1 MSNQQCNAESTYSP
15 WSQAAELLLAW
26 ITNFIQKI
34 IKTLF
39 CCISLFHDEYPTEGL
54 TYISRN
60 TPLDQKTTL
69 CCTPTD
75 GHWIVDI
82 EKGCHSRLDC
92 QEDMSGIS
100 GQPSLEPHPCAAHS
114 NRQVNFFGGLQ
125 TCSQF
130 WQIKSSL
137 VLGSTVSSS
146 VFMIFLHRIFK
157 LPQYWITSL
166 LDCEEDMMSGIYGV
180 NCLIL
185 CPALRWVP
193 TS

>member
-1 MSNQQCNAESTYSP
+1 MNIQQA
-15 WSQAAELLLAW
+15 
-26 ITNFIQKI
+26 
-34 IKTLF
+34 IK
-39 CCISLFHDEYPTEGL
+39 SEGS

-114 NRQVNFFGGLQ
+114 NRQVNF
-125 TCSQF
+125 
-130 WQIKSSL
+130 
-137 VLGSTVSSS
+137 LGAYRPAPN
-146 VFMIFLHRIFK
+146 FDK
-157 LPQYWITSL
+157 LKAP
-166 LDCEEDMMSGIYGV
+166 
-180 NCLIL
+180 
-185 CPALRWVP
+185 
-193 TS
+193 